1 MPRPGHVIALC
12 VFALL
17 CLGAVMVQ
25 SAAMSAGPPPGD
37 SGVVSADTAEQA
49 ITFRSII
56 LSRQTVYMGLA
67 LLAMAVASRLPVLT
81 LLDAR
86 RLGRRT
92 WIIHPALLA
101 AATCLIG
108 VVCLVYVPGIG
119 RSVNGSERWLNL
131 PLFGSVQPSE
141 FAKWGLV
148 LVLAFYAAWKGPT
161 RMAKWSGLLPGLL
174 LAGAVAAVVIK
185 EDLGTGALMLGASA
199 VALLAGGGSFWRMAC
214 LAPPALA
221 GLALAVLTSEYR
233 MERVKTFLDPFKDP
247 EGSGY
252 HMIQSMVAVANGEV
266 FGRGLGF
273 GLQKFGY
280 LPEDKTDFL
289 FAVICEEL
297 GIAGAAVV
305 AALYLGILWAGL
317 SVVKRIPEH
326 APAARL
332 AAIGT
337 LATLGL
343 QAVINMGVV
352 TGLGPTKGI
361 ALPLLSSGGTGW
373 ILTAFSLGLLIALDR
388 ECGVE
393 EAGVGVGT
401 RVLATT

>member
-25 SAAMSAGPPPGD
+25 SAAMSAGAARPQPFGE
-37 SGVVSADTAEQA
+37 SVEQA
-49 ITFRSII
+49 VTFKTIL
-56 LSRQTVYMGLA
+56 LSRQTLYMA
-67 LLAMAVASRLPVLT
+67 LSLVAMAAASRVPALRI
-81 LLDAR
+81 LDAR
-86 RLGRRT
+86 RLGPRS
-92 WIIHPALLA
+92 WVVHPVLLLGVAALLA
-101 AATCLIG
+101 
-108 VVCLVYVPGIG
+108 VVGLVYVPGVG

-131 PLFGSVQPSE
+131 PVFGSVQPSE

-148 LVLAFYAAWKGPT
+148 IVLAFYAAWKGPV
-161 RMAKWSGLLPGLL
+161 RMGRWGGLLPGLA
-174 LAGAVAAVVIK
+174 LAGLVSAVVIK

-199 VALLAGGGSFWRMAC
+199 IVLLAGGGSFWRMAC

-221 GLALAVLTSEYR
+221 GLAAAVFTSEYR
-233 MERVKTFLDPFKDP
+233 MERVRTFLDPFKDP
-247 EGSGY
+247 DGAGY
-252 HMIQSMVAVANGEV
+252 HMIQSMVAVANGQV

-297 GIAGAAVV
+297 GIAGAGVV
-305 AALYLGILWAGL
+305 VALYLGILWAGL
-317 SVVKRIPEH
+317 SIVRRIPAH
-326 APAARL
+326 AGAARL
-332 AAIGT
+332 VAIGV

-388 ECGVE
+388 ECGE
-393 EAGVGVGT
+393 EEGAGLAVGMPVVAST
-401 RVLATT
+401 